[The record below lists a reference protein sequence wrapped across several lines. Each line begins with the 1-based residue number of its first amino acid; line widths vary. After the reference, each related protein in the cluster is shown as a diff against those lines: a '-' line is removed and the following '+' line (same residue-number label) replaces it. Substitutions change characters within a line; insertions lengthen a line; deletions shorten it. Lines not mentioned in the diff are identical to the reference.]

1 MATQHYLPPAP
12 LNAES
17 GSLAW
22 AEWYRL
28 LRQTAESGQTAYITI
43 NDPTIG
49 LQSKLNSDA
58 ADTLGGTI
66 SFNSTGAF
74 KVGTVTW
81 NGTSATGTGV
91 MFTSNGIVGANS
103 GTIKFVIKS
112 DGTATFGGQLTAATG
127 SFGAVTVDSTGS
139 ISSGKTSFASTTAG
153 YWMDAASGG
162 RMHIG
167 NSSSYWKWDGSSM
180 LFAGDVI
187 TTGGIY
193 ATGYANNS
201 ITLNGVTYD
210 PSVFGSVT
218 TNFAGGTSTGVLGS
232 CVRTSGGIG
241 VVGSVTGAI
250 TAGNVQVGGRFYGS
264 STTTTGT
271 TYGIQSEVRSPGN
284 SYGLFVDLTDTSS
297 SGSRNIYG
305 GRINTTSSTSGT
317 VNYGL
322 LVAQSGGST
331 STSAAI
337 YAASTTGT
345 ALEVA
350 QGTIKFSDSSYVGTG
365 AATATLGTNKPGSNS
380 TNTWLKINIS
390 GTDYYIPV
398 WT

>member
-28 LRQTAESGQTAYITI
+28 LRQSAESGQTAYITI
-43 NDPTIG
+43 NDPTVG
-49 LQSKLNSDA
+49 LDSKLNSDA

-81 NGTSATGTGV
+81 DGTTATGTGV
-91 MFTSNGIVGANS
+91 MFTQNGIVGASS
-103 GTIKFVIKS
+103 GSIKFVIKS

-127 SFGAVTVDSTGS
+127 SFGAVTVGTGGS
-139 ISSGKTSFASTTAG
+139 ISSGKTSFTSTNAG
-153 YWMDAASGG
+153 YWIDATSGG

-167 NSSSYWKWDGSSM
+167 NSTSYWKWDGTTM

-187 TTGGIY
+187 TTGGMY

-201 ITLNGVTYD
+201 ITLNGTTYD
-210 PSVFGSVT
+210 PSIFGSVT
-218 TNFAGGTSTGVLGS
+218 SNFAGGTSTGVLGS
-232 CVRTSGGIG
+232 CVRTSGGVGIA
-241 VVGSVTGAI
+241 GSVTGAV
-250 TAGNVQVGGRFYGS
+250 TGGNTQISGNFYGS

-271 TYGIQSEVRSPGN
+271 TIGVKSEIRSSGVCYGA
-284 SYGLFVDLTDTSS
+284 LVDLTDTSG
-297 SGSRNIYG
+297 SGAHNIYG
-305 GRINTTSSTSGT
+305 SSIDTTSSNSSTINT
-317 VNYGL
+317 GL
-322 LVAQSGGST
+322 LVSQTGGSSN
-331 STSAAI
+331 STAL
-337 YAASTTGT
+337 YLASTTGT
-345 ALEVA
+345 ALTIQ
-350 QGTIKFSDSSYVGTG
+350 QGGIKFNDTSFVGTG

-380 TNTWLKINIS
+380 TNTWLKININ